1 MGYFGYKEGDKRR
14 PGGVDGG
21 VLNAARPTSNFF
33 KALQNDNATREL
45 VCVSHRGL
53 KILGVCNS
61 GGELSLFKTVGR

>member
-1 MGYFGYKEGDKRR
+1 
-14 PGGVDGG
+14 VDGG

-53 KILGVCNS
+53 KILGSV
-61 GGELSLFKTVGR
+61 

>member
-1 MGYFGYKEGDKRR
+1 ME
-14 PGGVDGG
+14 G

-53 KILGVCNS
+53 KILGCVIVVGS
-61 GGELSLFKTVGR
+61 FRFSKRLGGRLKK